1 MNFLS
6 IGIAG
11 GTGSG
16 KTTLAESLARA
27 IGVDQ
32 DVVLIAQ
39 DSYYHDQSDLEMVD
53 RASINYDHPDAL
65 ELDLLTHHLEELR
78 IGQGVE
84 MPCYSFRTHCRK
96 PNTQSIAPVSVAI
109 VEGILIFQHAPTR
122 NALDLKVFVDAPVE
136 TRMERRIR
144 RDIEDRGRIESAARR
159 QFEKTAQ
166 PMHEIFVEPSR
177 HHADLIVSGLSPI
190 ESMVNEVLG
199 LYLDMQH
206 SA

>member
-27 IGVDQ
+27 ISVDQ

-39 DSYYHDQSDLEMVD
+39 DSYYHDQSAIEMVD

-84 MPCYSFRTHCRK
+84 MPCYNFQTHCRK
-96 PNTQSIAPVSVAI
+96 PRLA
-109 VEGILIFQHAPTR
+109 TR
-122 NALDLKVFVDAPVE
+122 P
-136 TRMERRIR
+136 
-144 RDIEDRGRIESAARR
+144 
-159 QFEKTAQ
+159 
-166 PMHEIFVEPSR
+166 
-177 HHADLIVSGLSPI
+177 
-190 ESMVNEVLG
+190 
-199 LYLDMQH
+199 
-206 SA
+206 

>member
-27 IGVDQ
+27 ISVDQ

-39 DSYYHDQSDLEMVD
+39 DSYYHDQSAIEMVD

-84 MPCYSFRTHCRK
+84 MPCYNFQTHCRK
-96 PNTQSIAPVSVAI
+96 PNTQSVAPVPVAI

-144 RDIEDRGRIESAARR
+144 RDVEDRGRIESTARR